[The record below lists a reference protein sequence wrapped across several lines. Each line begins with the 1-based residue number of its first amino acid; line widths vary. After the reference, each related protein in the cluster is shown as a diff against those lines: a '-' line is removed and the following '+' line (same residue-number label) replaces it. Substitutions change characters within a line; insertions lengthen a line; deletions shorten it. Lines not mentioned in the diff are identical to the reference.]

1 MGHGTSTEWVE
12 DGASD
17 YKAKLGV
24 RMFIMFVVVYAG
36 FILINSLNPKLMG
49 IDIGKVNLAFFYG
62 IGLIIYALI
71 LATIYNYLCTKK
83 ENEMAIKNQV
93 NNK

>member
-1 MGHGTSTEWVE
+1 MEHGTSTEWVE
-12 DGASD
+12 DGASE
-17 YKAKLGV
+17 YKTKLGV
-24 RMFIMFVVVYAG
+24 RMFIMFVIVYTG

-49 IDIGKVNLAFFYG
+49 INIGKVNLAFFYG

-93 NNK
+93 KNK